1 MVVPRCKRGQDM
13 NVSRIY
19 RLLRELTLLQ
29 SGRSYTASQLA
40 AELQVSKR
48 TIFRDL
54 NAMEMARIPYYY
66 DPASKGY
73 RISRH
78 FFLPPVNL
86 TLPES
91 LALLGMAGGLQKE
104 TNIPLFSQG
113 ARAAAKIE
121 SVLPEAIRQHV
132 GSVIDK
138 LSLRLGAMA
147 KHDGVEENFDLIS
160 GAIIQQKICKIKY
173 GSFFHGKD
181 ITATVHPLK
190 QVFIQRAWYLLAWSV
205 SDKAIRTYKLIRIK
219 SLKITDSTFVSQH
232 EKMIEKHFGLAW
244 SMIPEGKIYKVHIH
258 FSPKVAGNVAEVQW
272 HKTQQVKWNKDKSIE
287 FYADVDGIN
296 EITWWLLG
304 YGDMARVVTPKILA
318 KSIANIAKGILDNYS
333 PDSAKKL

>member
-1 MVVPRCKRGQDM
+1 M

-29 SGRSYTASQLA
+29 SGRSYTAAQLA
-40 AELQVSKR
+40 EELQVSKR

-66 DPASKGY
+66 DPGSKGY
-73 RISRH
+73 RISKH

-121 SVLPEAIRQHV
+121 SVLPESIRQHV

-160 GAIIQQKICKIKY
+160 RAIIQQKICKIKY

-181 ITATVHPLK
+181 ITVTIHPLK
-190 QVFIQRAWYLLAWSV
+190 QVFIQRAWYLLAWST

-219 SLKITDSTFVSQH
+219 SLKVTDRTFAPHS
-232 EKMIEKHFGLAW
+232 EKMLEKHFGLAW
-244 SMIPEGKIYKVHIH
+244 SMIPDGKIYKVHLH
-258 FSPKVAGNVAEVQW
+258 FAPKVAGNVAEVQW
-272 HKTQQVKWNKDKSIE
+272 HKTQRIKWNMDKSIE
-287 FYADVDGIN
+287 FHAEVDGIN

-304 YGDMARVVTPKILA
+304 YGDMVKVIAPKILA
-318 KSIANIAKGILDNYS
+318 KRVFDIARGIVKNYS
-333 PDSAKKL
+333 PGSMKRSAKAGGG